1 MLKEHHP
8 AETGYSGFTLAELL
22 VIIAIIGVLVAVSV
36 PTFSVWLPNY
46 QLKGAATD
54 LYSSLQ
60 SVKMEAIR
68 ANGEYAAVFDPDNGS
83 YQLVSGG
90 ADRDYGTAGDNVVT
104 ETVTL
109 ANYGAGTGYGNGD
122 ATDAIDATRGWDDWV
137 TFDDVND
144 GANVVVFN
152 ARGMINSQTN
162 GGGEVYLQNNNN
174 RAYAVVV
181 LATGVI
187 RLRSWQGAGWQ

>member
-1 MLKEHHP
+1 MIKEHHR
-8 AETGYSGFTLAELL
+8 AAAGSSGFTLVELL
-22 VIIAIIGVLVAVSV
+22 VIIAIIGILVAVSV
-36 PTFSVWLPNY
+36 PTFSIWLPNY
-46 QLKGAATD
+46 QLKSAATD

-60 SVKMEAIR
+60 SAKMEAIR
-68 ANGEYAAVFDPDNGS
+68 ANGEYALVFDPGNGS

-90 ADRDYGTAGDNVVT
+90 ADRDYATAGDNVVE
-104 ETVTL
+104 ETIDL

-122 ATDAIDATRGWDDWV
+122 ATAPIDATRGWDDWV

-162 GGGEVYLQNNNN
+162 SGGEVYLQNNNN

-187 RLRSWQGAGWQ
+187 RLRSWHGGSWE